1 MKTEP
6 VTEMEALM
14 DMRTIDLREDNR
26 MLIVGGTGGT
36 GSWFARYFKDQG
48 FSVTVWG
55 PSGRV
60 DVADRIGVAF
70 AGDLLAEVAR
80 SDVVVLSV
88 PILDTARVIEEVA
101 PKMKPAS
108 LLMDVTSLK
117 AGPMEAMLK
126 WAPEGVEVLGTHP
139 MFGPTIPTIRGQ
151 TVILVPAAGRC
162 ERWLSPME
170 EAFRAGGARV
180 EVLGPQEHDEMM
192 AVVQALTHFAYI
204 SIASTLR
211 SLEFDVGR
219 SRRFM
224 SPVYE
229 IMIDFVGRIL
239 AQSPELYASIQEN
252 PEARRVRE
260 TYIEECKRL
269 SKLADEGDLTGFEEA
284 MRAAALH
291 FGGTEE
297 ALARSDR
304 LIGLWIE
311 NRKGE
316 RRDRSGPSDGVGERP
331 AEEIRP
337 PLKR

>member
-6 VTEMEALM
+6 EVEMK
-14 DMRTIDLREDNR
+14 TIDLKGKDK

-36 GSWFARYFKDQG
+36 GSWFARYFKGLG

-60 DVADRIGVAF
+60 DVAEELGVAF
-70 AGDLLAEVAR
+70 AGDLLAEVAI

-88 PILDTARVIEEVA
+88 PILETTRVIEEVA

-117 AGPMEAMLK
+117 AGPMEAMVK

-139 MFGPTIPTIRGQ
+139 MFGPTIPTLRGQ

-162 ERWLSPME
+162 ETWLSPME
-170 EAFRAGGARV
+170 EIFRRGGARV

-204 SIASTLR
+204 SIASALR

-260 TYIEECKRL
+260 TYIEECERL
-269 SKLADEGDLTGFEEA
+269 SKLADEGDLAGFEEA

-291 FGGTEE
+291 FGGTKE

-311 NRKGE
+311 NREGE
-316 RRDRSGPSDGVGERP
+316 RRDRSSPADGGG
-331 AEEIRP
+331 
-337 PLKR
+337 

>member
-1 MKTEP
+1 MNQTNQ
-6 VTEMEALM
+6 TNQ
-14 DMRTIDLREDNR
+14 TIDLKTKCR

-36 GSWFARYFKDQG
+36 GSWFARYFKDHG
-48 FSVTVWG
+48 FLVSVWG

-60 DVADRIGVAF
+60 DVAERLGVEF
-70 AGDLLAEVAR
+70 ACDLLAEVAD
-80 SDVVVLSV
+80 SDVVLLSV
-88 PILDTARVIEEVA
+88 PIKETAKVVEEVA
-101 PKMKPAS
+101 PRMKAGS

-117 AGPMEAMLK
+117 AGPMEAMMK

-162 ERWLSPME
+162 DSWLSPME
-170 EAFRAGGARV
+170 EIFREGGARV
-180 EVLGPQEHDEMM
+180 EVLEAEEHDRIM
-192 AVVQALTHFAYI
+192 AVIQALTHFAYI
-204 SIASTLR
+204 SIGSTLR
-211 SLEFDVGR
+211 SLDFNVAH

-252 PEARRVRE
+252 PEAERVRE
-260 TYIEECKRL
+260 AYIEECKRL
-269 SKLADEGDLTGFEEA
+269 ARLADDGDLSGFMDA
-284 MRAAALH
+284 MRSAADH
-291 FGGTEE
+291 FGGGDE

-311 NRKGE
+311 NRKE
-316 RRDRSGPSDGVGERP
+316 RQRE
-331 AEEIRP
+331 
-337 PLKR
+337 

>member
-1 MKTEP
+1 VTQMSETTQ
-6 VTEMEALM
+6 TEMRRMSETPKTA
-14 DMRTIDLREDNR
+14 RTKNR

-36 GSWFARYFKDQG
+36 GSWFARYFKDHG
-48 FSVTVWG
+48 FRVSVWG

-60 DVADRIGVAF
+60 DVAERLGVRF
-70 AGDLLAEVAR
+70 AQDLLAEAAEN
-80 SDVVVLSV
+80 DVVLLSV
-88 PILDTARVIEEVA
+88 PIRETARVVEEIA
-101 PKMKPAS
+101 PQMRPGS

-117 AGPMEAMLK
+117 SEPMEAMMR

-151 TVILVPAAGRC
+151 TVILVPAEGRC
-162 ERWLSPME
+162 NAWLSPME
-170 EAFRAGGARV
+170 EIFREDGARV
-180 EVLGPQEHDEMM
+180 EVLGAEEHDRIM

-204 SIASTLR
+204 SIGSTLR
-211 SLEFDVGR
+211 SLDFNVAH

-252 PEARRVRE
+252 PEAKKVRE

-269 SKLADEGDLTGFEEA
+269 AKLADDGDSAGFMES
-284 MRAAALH
+284 MRSAADH
-291 FGGTEE
+291 FDGGDE

-304 LIGLWIE
+304 LISLWID
-311 NRKGE
+311 NREKG
-316 RRDRSGPSDGVGERP
+316 RRG
-331 AEEIRP
+331 
-337 PLKR
+337 